1 MPDTNRRLTALST
14 AMAVARSDLM
24 GLLHQTSDELA
35 NLPHR
40 LHRTSVHD
48 DLNSTVSVL
57 LSTCE
62 HLDRA
67 ISNIYRLKEPDHGK

>member
-1 MPDTNRRLTALST
+1 MSDTDRRLTALST

-24 GLLHQTSDELA
+24 GLLHQTSEELA
-35 NLPHR
+35 NLPPR
-40 LHRTSVHD
+40 LHRTPVHD

-57 LSTCE
+57 MSTCE

-67 ISNIYRLKEPDHGK
+67 IGNIERLKGA